1 MNEGEIRMD
10 ATITRNNTMDMTG
23 TNSESLL
30 ARVKRYFIEN
40 VDFFTAGAAMVT
52 GNAGAAVEI
61 MRASRR

>member
-1 MNEGEIRMD
+1 MD
-10 ATITRNNTMDMTG
+10 AAITRNNTMDMT
-23 TNSESLL
+23 TNNRSLL

-40 VDFFTAGAAMVT
+40 VDAFTAGAAMAT